1 MPLTW
6 WLGPPGSG
14 KTEAAVAHAR
24 AAAAAGGRVRWIAL
38 PAQRAAV
45 LRRLVRAGPLVGV
58 EVVTIQQLASVVA
71 SAAPP
76 SGGEAPG
83 PDGAPGAAAAVGGA
97 QIVGTARLALVAE
110 ALLAGLGRVPTPG
123 EASLFA
129 GAIAEA
135 KRHGLDPA
143 AVARLAERGVRA
155 VAGVAG
161 EIERLAA
168 AYAAYERLKGTQRD
182 YDDVRRV
189 ARARAAA
196 ASAAALPAL
205 VGADVLVVDGLREL
219 APDDLAWFR
228 DLARGVDVVAT
239 AAIAPPTAVLD
250 EAAAVHRLAPRPNQV
265 EAWRYPNTVAEVRGV
280 LRALAR
286 DLAEELDPRDLV
298 VVAPPGAARALRALA
313 PEFGV
318 DLSEEAPRALVDSAV
333 GRVLAD
339 LLELPAHPTA
349 ARLLAVPDLAPIG
362 RRALAEGLAG
372 PEAIA
377 RLAAEEGASD
387 LWRDWNDAL
396 ADPGSDPLAWA
407 RRVVALAGDLAGGDA
422 AERARAQEAA
432 LRRAQEAARLAR
444 AAAPAGGDPGAPAA
458 EGGAAERGV
467 AEPHGPADDG
477 GFRDWWLALL
487 RASTLRERPRP
498 GVALVA
504 PAQVAG
510 RRFRRAYLVGA
521 VAGAYDAGEREDY
534 FVPEDARAPLAELL
548 AHGDG
553 PPAALPRRYRGL
565 DPHLRSELRARGDA
579 VVITHADGDRG
590 GPLRPDEALLGAP
603 QGEPPPEIPTASAL
617 EAGPSLA
624 FAPGFD
630 VVDAGAA
637 SVETLR
643 RAQECALRAWAGPLV
658 DDDPRAPWPLRA
670 RRALTGAP
678 ELDAVRREA
687 LAAQAPALA
696 PWLERHADVLARL
709 RFGVRLEAPEGP
721 VVRLDAVE
729 RDGDTVRVVRFTL
742 PDEDPRAVGRPDLR
756 WTELWAADLL
766 RARHPRQARRVE
778 LVAWPLGGDP
788 VPLTPDGVD
797 AGGWPAKRARVRAEV
812 EAAWTRWRS
821 EPPRPRPGFRCRS
834 CPVVDVCRPEQ
845 LDAAA
850 TAGAGEGAA

>member
-14 KTEAAVAHAR
+14 KTEVAVAHAR
-24 AAAAAGGRVRWIAL
+24 AAAAAGDRVRWIAL

-58 EVVTIQQLASVVA
+58 EVVTIQQLASAVA
-71 SAAPP
+71 SAAAP
-76 SGGEAPG
+76 SVGAANGSDAAPG
-83 PDGAPGAAAAVGGA
+83 VAAAIGGA

-129 GAIAEA
+129 AAIAEA
-135 KRHGLDPA
+135 KRHGLDPD
-143 AVARLAERGVRA
+143 AVARLAEHGARA

-168 AYAAYERLKGTQRD
+168 AYATYERLKGSQRD
-182 YDDVRRV
+182 YDDVRRA
-189 ARARAAA
+189 ARARAAVT
-196 ASAAALPAL
+196 SAGALPEL
-205 VGADVLVVDGLREL
+205 VGAEVLVVDGLREL

-239 AAIAPPTAVLD
+239 AAIAPPAAVLA
-250 EAAAVHRLAPRPNQV
+250 EAAAVHRLEPRPNRV
-265 EAWRYPNTVAEVRGV
+265 ETWRYPNTVAEVRGV

-286 DLAEELDPRDLV
+286 DLAEGLDPRDGV

-318 DLSEEAPRALVDSAV
+318 DLSEEAPRALVDAPV

-377 RLAAEEGASD
+377 RLAAEEGVFEV
-387 LWRDWNDAL
+387 WRDWNAAL
-396 ADPGSDPLAWA
+396 ADPGRDPLAWA
-407 RRVVALAGDLAGGDA
+407 RRVVGLAGDLAGGDA

-444 AAAPAGGDPGAPAA
+444 AAAPAYGAAAAGDPGVDAT
-458 EGGAAERGV
+458 
-467 AEPHGPADDG
+467 AEPTGPADDG
-477 GFRDWWLALL
+477 GFREWWLALL

-498 GVALVA
+498 GVALVG

-521 VAGAYDAGEREDY
+521 VAGAFDAGEREDY

-548 AHGDG
+548 ASGAG
-553 PPAALPRRYRGL
+553 ALAALPRRYRGL
-565 DPHLRSELRARGDA
+565 DPHLRAELRARAD
-579 VVITHADGDRG
+579 VVVVTHADGDRG

-603 QGEPPPEIPTASAL
+603 HGEPPPEVPTASAL
-617 EAGPSLA
+617 EAGPSLP
-624 FAPGFD
+624 FAAGFD
-630 VVDAGAA
+630 VVDAGEA

-643 RAQECALRAWAGPLV
+643 RAQECAFRAWASPLV

-670 RRALTGAP
+670 RRALTSEP
-678 ELDAVRREA
+678 ELAAERRAA
-687 LAAQAPALA
+687 LAVQAPALA
-696 PWLERHADVLARL
+696 PWLERHAAALERL
-709 RFGVRLEAPEGP
+709 RFGVRLQATEGP
-721 VVRLDAVE
+721 SVRLDAVE
-729 RDGDTVRVVRFTL
+729 RDGGTVRLIRFTL

-756 WTELWAADLL
+756 WAELWAADLL
-766 RARHPRQARRVE
+766 RARYPGQAPRVE
-778 LVAWPLGGDP
+778 LVAWPLGADP
-788 VPLTPDGVD
+788 VPLTPEGVD
-797 AGGWPAKRARVRAEV
+797 AGSWPAKRARVRADV
-812 EAAWTRWRS
+812 EAAWTRWRT

-845 LDAAA
+845 LDRSA
-850 TAGAGEGAA
+850 TAGAT